1 MDGPAPRGEAA
12 DRSPVTALPKGSDN
26 RELAGISIRGV
37 SKRYGDIV
45 ALENIHLTVPR
56 GSILGLVGPNGAGK
70 TTLLRILVGAL
81 TPDAGSIEVLG
92 MDPHK
97 ERHALRAQIGYMP
110 QAAVLYQD
118 LTVVENV
125 TFFARGH
132 LANGVAERVGTVL
145 DFVDLND
152 ARNRPVQDLSGGQRQ
167 RASLAAA
174 LVHEPH
180 MLFLDEPTAGVD
192 PALRHAFWRR
202 FRELSDSG
210 VTVVVSTHQMD
221 EVVHCDR
228 VALIRAGTILTYS
241 TPGDLFASAGATAR
255 IMRRNDGVTE
265 ERLNSPG
272 EDLPRVLHRMGL
284 DPDVLRIDID
294 VPNLEDVVLGLIGIG
309 REDSK

>member
-1 MDGPAPRGEAA
+1 MA
-12 DRSPVTALPKGSDN
+12 
-26 RELAGISIRGV
+26 
-37 SKRYGDIV
+37 
-45 ALENIHLTVPR
+45 R

-81 TPDAGSIEVLG
+81 TPDGGNVEVLG
-92 MDPHK
+92 MHPHR
-97 ERHALRAQIGYMP
+97 ERHALRALIGYMP

-132 LANGVAERVGTVL
+132 LDDGVTDRVASVL

-174 LVHEPH
+174 LVHEPR

-202 FRELSDSG
+202 FRELSESG
-210 VTVVVSTHQMD
+210 VTVIVSTHQMD

-228 VALIRAGTILTYS
+228 VALIRTGTILADS
-241 TPGDLFASAGATAR
+241 TPGELFASAGATVK
-255 IMRRNDGVTE
+255 ITRRDSVIE
-265 ERLNSPG
+265 EHLDSPG
-272 EDLPRVLHRMGL
+272 ADLPRILHRLGL
-284 DPDVLRIDID
+284 DPAVQRIDID
-294 VPNLEDVVLGLIGIG
+294 IPTLEDVVLHLIGVSG
-309 REDSK
+309 EDSP